1 MKNVFTR
8 CRVPFRGFCVFLCPF
23 YLEYRRTAVS
33 EVSKGKKWSVNPFQ
47 TLMCRKW
54 NTHTVIWSLGI
65 MKKKWFGL
73 LKNKICTRLF
83 YVDVQKRTLVKL
95 DLFPCLARDQKSPQ
109 RRMVANIFS
118 KEVELHCWGVC
129 STNSVFI
136 VRSQKIYSRAFIWVI
151 AQHFIAKGSNVNTS
165 LHKVVYKKE
174 NLVPR

>member
-1 MKNVFTR
+1 MHSHVVEFLSAVFARFDVT
-8 CRVPFRGFCVFLCPF
+8 F
-23 YLEYRRTAVS
+23 YLEYHCTAVS

-65 MKKKWFGL
+65 IKKKWFGL

-83 YVDVQKRTLVKL
+83 YVDVQKRTSVKL
-95 DLFPCLARDQKSPQ
+95 DLFPCRARDQKSPPQ
-109 RRMVANIFS
+109 RRMVANVLG
-118 KEVELHCWGVC
+118 KEVELHWWGVC

-151 AQHFIAKGSNVNTS
+151 AQHFIAIRAQMSTQVCIKLFT
-165 LHKVVYKKE
+165 
-174 NLVPR
+174 RRRI